1 MAIDNTQTL
10 PGAVAQDDSGAQ
22 PQMVSPVAPAPQA
35 PAPQVPT
42 QPAQQQPAAPSV
54 TTPPVAP
61 SPNQRLHSFVSSV
74 LSGITTSLAGKAP
87 VRYSVDPATGKMGP
101 DPNQPEDTRGAQ
113 GRRILGNALEG
124 LGAGAKAG
132 GQKSGLANA
141 LAGLGAGAEAATA
154 SSQAADKQAKQQA
167 NEDFDRQ
174 QQKILRMHDIARG
187 NMLMVSTMQHIY
199 QEELDHD
206 PVRKL
211 NAEWTSAAEGENIPV
226 HYMTES
232 EAAALWKKN
241 PQQLLAE
248 HIVMPL
254 GKKVVKD
261 QNGEPVIDAATG
273 QPKFEGQVVA
283 IDGLHEGQFDKVP
296 QSFVDAVKKYAPYS
310 GQGITG
316 LDGLTAEHPMSVQD
330 FTKFHT
336 AIQEGR
342 KAELAGWVEKTP
354 GANAV
359 QDPNDPKGVLQYN
372 PLTQETRPYKGG
384 KPLGAAKEQADI
396 DEKEANANKKGTS
409 EAETERHNRAE
420 EANKASELSLKKA
433 ENNFINPSG
442 SSGLSGDAYLQTL
455 PQPQRDLLA
464 SIAEGRNT
472 KAAIQNRKGELTPLG
487 LAVMQAYPDFNIQKA
502 AKYGDTLKEY
512 QSTKNGTAGGSLN
525 AGATAL
531 KHLASLKQIN
541 DAHPL
546 DVRIHGT
553 KANLAYNNLL
563 DTVADELVT
572 FYNEP
577 KTNETIASKK
587 STLGSLANRDSAIVE
602 QAKAMSAKLQSFQQ
616 SWDNASP
623 RASFRPPMPY
633 IDNDA
638 RKALQALAPDFVAA
652 NPQFA
657 PSQQQP
663 NQTQPATGKP
673 AMPAGATHIVPGP
686 DGKNH
691 YTNINGT
698 VDYGVAQ

>member
-1 MAIDNTQTL
+1 MAIVDNAANVPSAL
-10 PGAVAQDDSGAQ
+10 PQPDDTGN
-22 PQMVSPVAPAPQA
+22 QMVSPVAPAQNQTQAPQA
-35 PAPQVPT
+35 PAQ
-42 QPAQQQPAAPSV
+42 QPAQQQPSV
-54 TTPPVAP
+54 ITPPVAP

-74 LSGITTSLAGKAP
+74 LGGITDSLAGKPATK
-87 VRYSVDPATGKMGP
+87 YSVDPATGKMGP

-113 GRRILGNALEG
+113 VRRILGNALEG

-211 NAEWTSAAEGENIPV
+211 NAEWASAAEGEDIPV

-283 IDGLHEGQFDKVP
+283 IDGLHNGQFDKVP

-316 LDGLTAEHPMSVQD
+316 LDGLTAEHPMSMQD

-336 AIQEGR
+336 AVQEGR

-359 QDPNDPKGVLQYN
+359 QDPNDPKNVLQYN

-396 DEKEANANKKGTS
+396 TEKQANANKKDNSGEVTP
-409 EAETERHNRAE
+409 ALIYTQNREDHRA
-420 EANKASELSLKKA
+420 LLKLQQG
-433 ENNFINPSG
+433 SG
-442 SSGLSGDAYLQTL
+442 SDEDRST
-455 PQPQRDLLA
+455 
-464 SIAEGRNT
+464 IAE
-472 KAAIQNRKGELTPLG
+472 AVRKGR
-487 LAVMQAYPDFNIQKA
+487 MD
-502 AKYGDTLKEY
+502 
-512 QSTKNGTAGGSLN
+512 
-525 AGATAL
+525 
-531 KHLASLKQIN
+531 
-541 DAHPL
+541 
-546 DVRIHGT
+546 
-553 KANLAYNNLL
+553 
-563 DTVADELVT
+563 
-572 FYNEP
+572 
-577 KTNETIASKK
+577 
-587 STLGSLANRDSAIVE
+587 
-602 QAKAMSAKLQSFQQ
+602 
-616 SWDNASP
+616 
-623 RASFRPPMPY
+623 
-633 IDNDA
+633 
-638 RKALQALAPDFVAA
+638 
-652 NPQFA
+652 
-657 PSQQQP
+657 PSQL
-663 NQTQPATGKP
+663 
-673 AMPAGATHIVPGP
+673 
-686 DGKNH
+686 
-691 YTNINGT
+691 
-698 VDYGVAQ
+698 